1 MQYNESQLVASK
13 RSPLMRPTRAILMS
27 DSETSVDSLKSG
39 SHALKSMRDPWR
51 LPRSAV
57 LEYWTAVMVCLVW
70 IQCSCGMPHVIR
82 IGKIT
87 KSIINGHCLVR
98 RVDVISG
105 WGETCFI

>member
-1 MQYNESQLVASK
+1 MQYNESQLVSSK
-13 RSPLMRPTRAILMS
+13 RSPLMTATGAILMN

-39 SHALKSMRDPWR
+39 SHALRSMRAPWR
-51 LPRSAV
+51 WPRSAV

-87 KSIINGHCLVR
+87 KTLLRGTDTDSRAEFMLFR
-98 RVDVISG
+98 K
-105 WGETCFI
+105 E